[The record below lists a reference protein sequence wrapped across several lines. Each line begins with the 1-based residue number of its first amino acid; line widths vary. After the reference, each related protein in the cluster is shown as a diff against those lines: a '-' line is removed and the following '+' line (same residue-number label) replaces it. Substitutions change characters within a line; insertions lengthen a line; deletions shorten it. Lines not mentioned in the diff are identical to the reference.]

1 MKNKIIKL
9 IFLPLSLLIA
19 IFVMFLRPFF
29 TIRFEIIPD
38 ERIGHLLHDIAV
50 YLIERDLQKKNKTKL
65 PFDVFCFGDPKFTA
79 NNYIKEKWRKKLF
92 VVTPHIVIPVK
103 KILKLF
109 CEILNYK
116 NFHEIYLNQKH
127 KDTNILKL
135 VNNSSYLLKFSDM
148 EKKKGELILQ
158 KLGIQKGEKYI
169 LLIIRDANY
178 LKTRFPNNDWSYWDY
193 RDQKIENFLELIN
206 DLVNKGYYVVRLG
219 KHVSKEIPLKHP
231 KIIDYPYSD
240 YTSDFFDIYL
250 CANCYF
256 CITTNTGINF
266 ACKIFNRPMLGIEY
280 PTFEP
285 NIMHHRGL
293 VTLPIFYDENNKKIL
308 TVDELLKKVE
318 DWTDFNSKTLK
329 KLNLKLIHN
338 TSEEIKNAAADMIK
352 YMSKV
357 NDNYDDQNKF
367 WDRMVS
373 YSNSTTDSI
382 YKGKI
387 EAKVCKSFYIKYK
400 KYLENKN

>member
-1 MKNKIIKL
+1 MRNKIIKL

-19 IFVMFLRPFF
+19 IFVMALRPFF
-29 TIRFEIIPD
+29 IIRFCFIPD
-38 ERIGHLLHDIAV
+38 VRVGHLLHDIAV

-65 PFDVFCFGDPKFTA
+65 PFDVFCFGDPKFTS
-79 NNYIKEKWRKKLF
+79 NNFIKEKWSKKLF

-116 NFHEIYLNQKH
+116 NFHEIYLASNSSYN
-127 KDTNILKL
+127 TNILNL
-135 VNNSSYLLKFSDM
+135 VNNSSYLLEFSDM

-158 KLGIQKGEKYI
+158 KLGIPKGEKYI
-169 LLIIRDANY
+169 LLIIRDVNY
-178 LKTRFPNNDWSYWDY
+178 LKTIFPNNDWSYWDY
-193 RDQKIENFLELIN
+193 RNQNIENFLELIN

-219 KHVSKEIPLKHP
+219 KNVSKELSLKHP

-240 YTSDFFDIYL
+240 HTSDFFDIYL

-256 CITTNTGINF
+256 CITTDTGINF

-285 NIMHHRGL
+285 NIVHHCDL
-293 VTLPIFYDENNKKIL
+293 ITLPMFYDENNKKIL
-308 TVDELLKKVE
+308 TLDELLKKVE
-318 DWTDFNSKTLK
+318 DPKIFNSMTLK
-329 KLNLKLIHN
+329 KFNLKLIHN
-338 TSEEIKNAAADMIK
+338 TSEEIKNAGADMIK
-352 YMSKV
+352 HLSKS

-367 WDRMVS
+367 WDRIVS
-373 YSNSTTDSI
+373 HSNSKTNSI

-387 EAKVCKSFYIKYK
+387 KAKVCKSFYTKYNQ
-400 KYLENKN
+400 YLEK